1 MKGIMSNLKILNK
14 LKEDLKQGKTLI
26 LFTSLQTSGSIIRMI
41 SPLVIAG
48 IFTEQMWGRY
58 SLCEPVVFF
67 FSALFIISAR
77 NPFIVYANEERSQT
91 GFIRK
96 TFSVQCV
103 FLAASVVLFLSVI
116 LIFGK
121 SIAWIANIKQNELIY
136 VSLAFFALI
145 IKDFAGNLFMAM
157 NQRIKNA
164 ILEISFGLLTLA
176 FILIFYLLHW
186 IDIKWIFLSYFFAA
200 LLVLAGTL
208 FAINFK
214 MLLPLFFDRKHLEKM
229 LIFTFWGMAGAVSSY
244 VINWA
249 GVWLL
254 KYYTGDIEQS
264 GSYNLGF
271 KFFKGF
277 TILTYIASG
286 YFLPHLS
293 EHANNKEKIK
303 AYLFHKRP
311 RILLLGAAC
320 LALAWVISPYF
331 LNLLYP
337 GKFSAAGTV
346 IRILIIGSF
355 AFLYTAMYFPLFT
368 ALKKYKFIQI
378 IIVTQV
384 ILNFA
389 MSILL
394 IPRYNLSGAAIATV
408 LSYIYLAIAMECYYQ
423 LQIRTILIPA

>member
-1 MKGIMSNLKILNK
+1 MENIMSNLKILNK
-14 LKEDLKQGKTLI
+14 IKTDLIQGKTLI
-26 LFTSLQTSGSIIRMI
+26 LFTSIQTAGSVIRMI

-48 IFTEQMWGRY
+48 IFTENMWGRY

-67 FSALFIISAR
+67 FSALFILSAR

-96 TFSVQCV
+96 TFSAQCI
-103 FLAASVVLFLSVI
+103 FLAVSIVLFLAVI
-116 LIFGK
+116 LFFGK
-121 SIAWIANIKQNELIY
+121 FIARLANIKQNELIY

-145 IKDFAGNLFMAM
+145 IKDFSGNLFMAM
-157 NQRIKNA
+157 NQRIRNA
-164 ILEISFGLLTLA
+164 ILEITFGILTLV
-176 FILIFYLLHW
+176 FIFIFYLFNW
-186 IDIKWIFLSYFFAA
+186 IELKWIFLSYFFAA
-200 LLVLAGTL
+200 LLVLGGTL

-214 MLLPLFFDRKHLEKM
+214 MLLPLFFDSKHFSKM

-244 VINWA
+244 LINLV

-254 KYYTGDIEQS
+254 KYYTGNIEDS

-277 TILTYIASG
+277 TILAYIASG

-293 EHANNKEKIK
+293 EHAKNTEKIK

-311 RILLLGAAC
+311 RILLLGASC
-320 LALAWVISPYF
+320 LAFAWVVAPSV

-337 GKFSAAGTV
+337 GKYPDAGLV

-389 MSILL
+389 MSLLL
-394 IPRYNLSGAAIATV
+394 IPRYNISGAAIATV
-408 LSYIYLAIAMECYYQ
+408 VSYIYLAIAMEFYYQ
-423 LQIRTILIPA
+423 LKVRKMLR

>member
-1 MKGIMSNLKILNK
+1 MTNLKILNK

-26 LFTSLQTSGSIIRMI
+26 LFTSLQTAGSVIRMI

-48 IFTEQMWGRY
+48 IFSEQMWGRY
-58 SLCEPVVFF
+58 SLCEPIVLF
-67 FSALFIISAR
+67 FSALLILSAR
-77 NPFIVYANEERSQT
+77 NPFIVYANEERGQT
-91 GFIRK
+91 GSIRK
-96 TFSVQCV
+96 TFSVQCI
-103 FLAASVVLFLSVI
+103 FLGSSIFIFLGVI

-121 SIAWIANIKQNELIY
+121 FITSLAKIEQTDLIY

-157 NQRIKNA
+157 NQRIRNA
-164 ILEISFGLLTLA
+164 ILEISFGTLTLA
-176 FILIFYLLHW
+176 FIVIFYLSNFIGL
-186 IDIKWIFLSYFFAA
+186 KWIFLSYFFAA
-200 LLVLAGTL
+200 LVVLTGTI

-214 MLLPLFFDRKHLEKM
+214 MLLPLFFDKKHLGKM
-229 LIFTFWGMAGAVSSY
+229 LAFTFWGMAGAVSSY
-244 VINWA
+244 IINWA

-293 EHANNKEKIK
+293 EHANNTEKIK
-303 AYLFHKRP
+303 AYLYHKRP
-311 RILLLGAAC
+311 RILVLGAGC
-320 LALAWVISPYF
+320 LALAWVIAPYF

-337 GKFSAAGTV
+337 GKYPGAGLV

-384 ILNFA
+384 ILNIIL
-389 MSILL
+389 SILL
-394 IPRYNLSGAAIATV
+394 IPRYTLSGAAIATAI
-408 LSYIYLAIAMECYYQ
+408 SYFYLAFGFEYYYRIK
-423 LQIRTILIPA
+423 LKKLI

>member
-1 MKGIMSNLKILNK
+1 MKGVMSNHKILSK

-26 LFTSLQTSGSIIRMI
+26 LFTSLQTTGSVIRML
-41 SPLVIAG
+41 SPLVIAR
-48 IFTEQMWGRY
+48 IFSEEMWGRY
-58 SLCEPVVFF
+58 SFCEPVVFF
-67 FSALFIISAR
+67 FSALFILSAR
-77 NPFIVYANEERSQT
+77 NPFIVYANEERVQT

-96 TFSVQCV
+96 TFSIQCI
-103 FLAASVVLFLSVI
+103 FLAASIALFLGVI
-116 LIFGK
+116 LLFGK
-121 SIAWIANIKQNELIY
+121 FIANIAKIKEGDLIY
-136 VSLAFFALI
+136 VSLAFLALI

-157 NQRIKNA
+157 NQRIRNA
-164 ILEISFGLLTLA
+164 ILEISFGTFTLG
-176 FILIFYLLHW
+176 FIFIFYLFNW

-200 LLVLAGTL
+200 LLVLTGTL

-214 MLLPLFFDRKHLEKM
+214 LLVPLFFDIKHLEKM
-229 LIFTFWGMAGAVSSY
+229 LSFTFWGMAGAVSSY
-244 VINWA
+244 VINWG

-254 KYYTGDIEQS
+254 GYYTGDIEQS

-293 EHANNKEKIK
+293 EHANNTQKIK
-303 AYLFHKRP
+303 AYLYHKRP
-311 RILLLGAAC
+311 RILLLGAVF
-320 LALAWVISPYF
+320 LALAWLVAPSA

-337 GKFSAAGTV
+337 GKYTDAGLV

-378 IIVTQV
+378 IILTQV

-394 IPRYNLSGAAIATV
+394 IPRYNISGAAIATAI
-408 LSYIYLAIAMECYYQ
+408 SYFYLAIGFEYYYRTK
-423 LQIRTILIPA
+423 LKQIS